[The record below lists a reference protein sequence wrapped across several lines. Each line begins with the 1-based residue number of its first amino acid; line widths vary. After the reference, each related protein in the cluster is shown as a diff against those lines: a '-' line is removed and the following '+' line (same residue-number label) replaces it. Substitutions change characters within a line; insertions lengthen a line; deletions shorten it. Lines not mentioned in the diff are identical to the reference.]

1 MTIGYRIYY
10 IRLMSQK
17 NRLDFLNENEIIYRR
32 DPITDLPSEVYDWG
46 SFYEDGTNESYKL
59 FHSKAQITSYKSLK
73 WHLHTLYYLNNGIDE
88 KKFIELCN
96 YLTNR
101 DNGFI
106 TYTISR
112 DILSNIIE
120 EVLNR
125 DNNVPTPNKP
135 RKVLFK
141 DGTGLTVVEKLK
153 IVGSLIGRNKN
164 VTSRDIYEAML
175 YLSDCGVKITNKK
188 LSLHLNVSERT
199 ILRNMDPE
207 LKKEKNL
214 LNKDMNEKLQRS
226 ELCSLQV

>member
-1 MTIGYRIYY
+1 
-10 IRLMSQK
+10 MSQK

-32 DPITDLPSEVYDWG
+32 DPITDTPSEVYDWG
-46 SFYEDGTNESYKL
+46 SFYEDGTYQAYKL

-73 WHLHTLYYLNNGIDE
+73 WHLHTLFYLNNGIDH
-88 KKFIELCN
+88 KKFIDICE
-96 YLTNR
+96 YITNR

-106 TYTISR
+106 TYTIDR
-112 DILSNIIE
+112 NILSNIIE

-125 DNNVPTPNKP
+125 NNDVPTNNKS
-135 RKVLFK
+135 RKVVFK
-141 DGTGLTVVEKLK
+141 EGTGLTVVEKLK

-164 VTSRDIYEAML
+164 VTNSDIYEAML

-199 ILRNMDPE
+199 IMRNMDPE
-207 LKKEKNL
+207 LKKEKTL

-226 ELCSLQV
+226 ELCSLQE

>member
-1 MTIGYRIYY
+1 MTIGYKIIYL
-10 IRLMSQK
+10 RLMSQK
-17 NRLDFLNENEIIYRR
+17 NRLDFLNDHEIIYRR
-32 DPITDLPSEVYDWG
+32 DPITDLPSEVYAWG
-46 SFYEDGTNESYKL
+46 SFYENGTHEAYKL

-73 WHLHTLYYLNNGIDE
+73 WHLHTLYYLNNGIDHN
-88 KKFIELCN
+88 KFIDICKHI
-96 YLTNR
+96 TNR

-106 TYTISR
+106 TYTISP

-125 DNNVPTPNKP
+125 DNDVPTVNKS

-141 DGTGLTVVEKLK
+141 EGTGLTVVEKLK

-164 VTSRDIYEAML
+164 VTSSDIYEAML
-175 YLSDCGVKITNKK
+175 YLSDCGIKITNKK

-214 LNKDMNEKLQRS
+214 LNKEMNEKLQRS
-226 ELCSLQV
+226 ELCSLQE